1 MPIGF
6 NTSQALNFVGAS
18 NPNQVLSISVKPEIL
33 IVSFTKDAVIE
44 NGVSSSISLIDN
56 FPTIVSSTFESKFLL
71 GITNSSNLNTASGNN
86 FDSSHWDL
94 IAESLIELLLFNV
107 EISTRISRLV
117 IYKQESD

>member
-1 MPIGF
+1 M
-6 NTSQALNFVGAS
+6 
-18 NPNQVLSISVKPEIL
+18 
-33 IVSFTKDAVIE
+33 SFTKDAVIE

-107 EISTRISRLV
+107 EISTRINRLV
-117 IYKQESD
+117 MYKHESD